1 MSKLISHEIFH
12 VLGYTDEFVLEFDL
26 LSRMI
31 SIATR
36 LVVWMAEKCC
46 YLSKTA
52 DNTYNLL
59 KLSVS
64 PCAAV
69 VHPLNLFTLRF
80 YVTCGPGWLVMKAI
94 FEYNIAVSMNFGRR
108 RNLKTRNLS

>member
-1 MSKLISHEIFH
+1 MSLC
-12 VLGYTDEFVLEFDL
+12 
-26 LSRMI
+26 LSLDCCPGLI

-36 LVVWMAEKCC
+36 VVVWIAEKCS
-46 YLSKTA
+46 YLSKTC
-52 DNTYNLL
+52 NLL

-64 PCAAV
+64 PCAPV

-80 YVTCGPGWLVMKAI
+80 YVTCGPGWLVMKAF
-94 FEYNIAVSMNFGRR
+94 FEYNIAVRMNFGRR